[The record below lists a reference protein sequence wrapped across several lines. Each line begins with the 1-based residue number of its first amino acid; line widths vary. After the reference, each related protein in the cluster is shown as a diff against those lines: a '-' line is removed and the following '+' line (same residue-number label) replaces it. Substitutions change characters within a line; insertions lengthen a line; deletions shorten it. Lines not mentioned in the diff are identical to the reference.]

1 MDSNKKDNSNETNI
15 LTFLFKKEDIKRLV
29 SEDFEY
35 VLVHVGTKVI
45 NCNDKH
51 YASLTVD
58 ATAYDK
64 KQVLAMKVNGCPVPP
79 CDPNAVT

>member
-1 MDSNKKDNSNETNI
+1 MDSNKKDYSTETNI

-45 NCNDKH
+45 NCNGEH
-51 YASLTVD
+51 YAALTVD

-64 KQVLAMKVNGCPVPP
+64 NQVLAMKVSGCPVPP
-79 CDPNAVT
+79 CDPNPSI